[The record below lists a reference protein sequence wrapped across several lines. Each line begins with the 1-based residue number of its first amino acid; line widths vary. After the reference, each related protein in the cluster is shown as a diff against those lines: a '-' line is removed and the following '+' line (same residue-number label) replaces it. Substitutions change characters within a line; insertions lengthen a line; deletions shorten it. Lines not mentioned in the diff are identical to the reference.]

1 MYQFFRHEIS
11 GRNYGQNY
19 EKNMMMLQM
28 PEKLRFAH
36 YLCFVHDVKERFKQ
50 PVRVLRLQRYNGA
63 KVGFTIL
70 FDFKVRNMG

>member
-1 MYQFFRHEIS
+1 MVFDLQLWLVVYPYQT
-11 GRNYGQNY
+11 
-19 EKNMMMLQM
+19 

-36 YLCFVHDVKERFKQ
+36 YLCFVQDVKERFKQ

>member
-1 MYQFFRHEIS
+1 
-11 GRNYGQNY
+11 
-19 EKNMMMLQM
+19 MLQT

-36 YLCFVHDVKERFKQ
+36 YLCFVQDVKERFKQ
-50 PVRVLRLQRYNGA
+50 PVRELRLQRYNGA

>member
-1 MYQFFRHEIS
+1 MVFDLQLWLVVCPY
-11 GRNYGQNY
+11 
-19 EKNMMMLQM
+19 QM

-36 YLCFVHDVKERFKQ
+36 YLCFVQDVKERFKH

>member
-1 MYQFFRHEIS
+1 MRLVEE
-11 GRNYGQNY
+11 NYGQNY

-36 YLCFVHDVKERFKQ
+36 YLCFVQDVKERFKQ
-50 PVRVLRLQRYNGA
+50 PVRELRLQRYDGA

>member
-1 MYQFFRHEIS
+1 
-11 GRNYGQNY
+11 
-19 EKNMMMLQM
+19 MMLRM

-36 YLCFVHDVKERFKQ
+36 YLCFVQDVKERFKQ

>member
-1 MYQFFRHEIS
+1 
-11 GRNYGQNY
+11 
-19 EKNMMMLQM
+19 MLRT

-36 YLCFVHDVKERFKQ
+36 YLCFVQDVKERFKQ

-70 FDFKVRNMG
+70 FDFKVRIMGGLT